1 MDFITG
7 TPVNLN
13 YHRPLKFT
21 GQPAKVRP
29 ELAPKKFGAADWERL
44 KQADELISLLN

>member
-13 YHRPLKFT
+13 YHMPLKFT
-21 GQPAKVRP
+21 GKAGRVRP
-29 ELAPKKFGAADWERL
+29 ELAPEKFGAADWERL
-44 KQADELISLLN
+44 KQAGELIGLPD